1 MEARPG
7 FSLQFLLQFWRL
19 HLIFYSSHLSLL
31 VFFLFIGASCLYT
44 FLGYRVGLISGELHQ
59 FGCVSSCAHPGNF
72 YKVLVD
78 RDHDQFV
85 WECLTS
91 TGLVVAISVIKY
103 GTTKDMCC
111 WNEKILKVWKEL
123 SSTTPDGP
131 MATILDI
138 PHAKALYSWS
148 QLLQGRGGRP

>member
-1 MEARPG
+1 MNALLHHLVELCDLYLVPVSDLCTKSQIKLLESG
-7 FSLQFLLQFWRL
+7 FLLFC
-19 HLIFYSSHLSLL
+19 SLL

-59 FGCVSSCAHPGNF
+59 LGSTSNCAWPGNF

-85 WECLTS
+85 WECLSS

-103 GTTKDMCC
+103 GTKDG
-111 WNEKILKVWKEL
+111 N
-123 SSTTPDGP
+123 G
-131 MATILDI
+131 
-138 PHAKALYSWS
+138 
-148 QLLQGRGGRP
+148 

>member
-1 MEARPG
+1 MQYARAEFIFAFNLLWAPHLLQKDLMEARPG

-59 FGCVSSCAHPGNF
+59 LGFTSNCAWPGNF

-103 GTTKDMCC
+103 GTTTD
-111 WNEKILKVWKEL
+111 IVLLK
-123 SSTTPDGP
+123 
-131 MATILDI
+131 
-138 PHAKALYSWS
+138 
-148 QLLQGRGGRP
+148 